1 MENTIRRTLQNG
13 NAGAICAVIGLSCF
27 FTVSLTGFD
36 TFVRTCSPYTA
47 PQPHLDTARRQ
58 LCEQHVLSVNLHSRS
73 VFPPAFLSVCL
84 AVSISLPLSLS
95 FAVTNKTVT
104 PCRETASES
113 SYYDG
118 GDGSGGSHSE
128 QQCGELTGQGPR
140 THESLISVTVRRLP
154 EVIGEGGLCAVPAL
168 AATPPRCGSLTGT
181 AWGVGGDW
189 DSKEKVA
196 FGAAFFRC
204 T

>member
-1 MENTIRRTLQNG
+1 M
-13 NAGAICAVIGLSCF
+13 ICAVIGLSRF

-36 TFVRTCSPYTA
+36 TFVWTRSPYTA
-47 PQPHLDTARRQ
+47 AQPHLDAARRQ

-84 AVSISLPLSLS
+84 AVSVSLPRSLS
-95 FAVTNKTVT
+95 VAVTNKTVA
-104 PCRETASES
+104 PCRETGSES

-128 QQCGELTGQGPR
+128 QQCGELTGRGPH

-154 EVIGEGGLCAVPAL
+154 EVIGQHCCEGGLRAVPAL
-168 AATPPRCGSLTGT
+168 AATPLRCGSLTGT
-181 AWGVGGDW
+181 ARGVGGDW
-189 DSKEKVA
+189 DSEERVA
-196 FGAAFFRC
+196 LGAAFFRC